1 MPHDKNDA
9 WNTIKDGK
17 SRFYIVYTFL
27 RFYFFFIMID
37 YIKGELTELQPAQAI
52 VEADG
57 DEQRA
62 EAEHRDGDATVYGG
76 ETECRQARGHPP
88 AAQQQDRDGQLVSVP
103 HTVARL

>member
-37 YIKGELTELQPAQAI
+37 YIKGELTELQPAQAV
-52 VEADG
+52 VEAYGVGYALSISLNTYTAIQGKKDVKLFVY
-57 DEQRA
+57 
-62 EAEHRDGDATVYGG
+62 EAIVTWWTR
-76 ETECRQARGHPP
+76 RQCHA
-88 AAQQQDRDGQLVSVP
+88 L
-103 HTVARL
+103 RLLHKAGT